1 MLATHPMQVLSTAL
15 PSDQIAQRW
24 RDLAERRRS
33 HFIELYQSGRWKHYY
48 SEADFISRMRE
59 VVQAAEQWEKL
70 ASSRPIIKIKS

>member
-1 MLATHPMQVLSTAL
+1 MQVRSTAL

-48 SEADFISRMRE
+48 SEADFILRMRE

-70 ASSRPIIKIKS
+70 APSQPTTKIAS